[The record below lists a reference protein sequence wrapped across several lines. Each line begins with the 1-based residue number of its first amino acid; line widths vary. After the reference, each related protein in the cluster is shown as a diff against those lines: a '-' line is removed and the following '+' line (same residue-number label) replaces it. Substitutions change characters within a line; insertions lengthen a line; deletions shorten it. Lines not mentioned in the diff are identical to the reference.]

1 VARDIVIHMGF
12 LNTPYTLKNM
22 AAPVAAVKAH
32 EAKMRRRYS
41 GPRRTAE
48 DVGDILESKYG
59 ILGTFTDIYDEEI
72 SDIVT
77 ETFENFVVD
86 ALSEVR
92 KPTSARMVKFMA
104 SKTNKI
110 EKLFRGF
117 LDQEEMNGMVP
128 GVPTKVSRG
137 KKRKRGISTRQRPS
151 FERSGIYRVSFR
163 CWADIK

>member
-1 VARDIVIHMGF
+1 MARDIVIHMGF

-22 AAPVAAVKAH
+22 AAPIAAVKAH
-32 EAKMRRRYS
+32 EAKMRRRSS
-41 GPRRTAE
+41 GPTRTAE
-48 DVGDILESKYG
+48 DVGAILENKYG
-59 ILGTFTDIYDEEI
+59 IVGTFLDIYQEDI
-72 SDIVT
+72 ADIVT

-104 SKTNKI
+104 SKTKAV

-117 LDQEEMNGMVP
+117 LDQEEMNGMVD

-137 KKRKRGISTRQRPS
+137 RNRKRGKSTRARPS
-151 FERSGIYRVSFR
+151 FEKTGIYRASFR

>member
-1 VARDIVIHMGF
+1 MARDIVIHMGF

-22 AAPVAAVKAH
+22 AAPIAAVKAH
-32 EAKMRRRYS
+32 EAKTRRRSS
-41 GPRRTAE
+41 GPTRTAE
-48 DVGDILESKYG
+48 DVGAILEGKYG
-59 ILGTFTDIYDEEI
+59 IVGTFMDVYGDEI
-72 SDIVT
+72 NDIVT

-86 ALSEVR
+86 ALTEVR

-104 SKTNKI
+104 PKTKAI

-128 GVPTKVSRG
+128 GVPTKISRG
-137 KKRKRGISTRQRPS
+137 RKRKRGISTRARPS
-151 FERSGIYRVSFR
+151 FERSGIYRASFR